1 MREGGG
7 GEGKARGD
15 AVIVDTAAGRKG
27 ERKKESKSVARLL
40 GGRREREL
48 FIGTQFSILYT
59 SVYPPAGDK
68 ERERGRKKRRGERPR
83 IRVWLAF
90 LEDGGFV
97 QSKKR

>member
-1 MREGGG
+1 LREGGG

-48 FIGTQFSILYT
+48 FIGTQFST
-59 SVYPPAGDK
+59 YPLHLRVSASQ
-68 ERERGRKKRRGERPR
+68 GRVSAYGSLFWRTEGLFKAKSDE
-83 IRVWLAF
+83 
-90 LEDGGFV
+90 
-97 QSKKR
+97 

>member
-40 GGRREREL
+40 GGRRERVVYWY
-48 FIGTQFSILYT
+48 SI
-59 SVYPPAGDK
+59 
-68 ERERGRKKRRGERPR
+68 
-83 IRVWLAF
+83 
-90 LEDGGFV
+90 
-97 QSKKR
+97 